1 MDFTCLK
8 KKKNTSPPPKKKQA
22 NKQTNK
28 IKNRTSFCI
37 GCFVSSSKI
46 F

>member
-8 KKKNTSPPPKKKQA
+8 KNTHTPQKKQA

-28 IKNRTSFCI
+28 IKNRTSFYI